1 MAKAR
6 ARVSFQRKKS
16 YISRG
21 RQAWRKSLPLSLALS
36 LSVCV
41 SLCLSF
47 YAFYIE
53 KFAIVCCH
61 MIYMADLAKRRQ
73 RRVPRRIATC
83 HRWKWALLLLAV
95 FVKFVKC
102 PCVSSFVKFVM
113 SIRFAKPYGERLTI
127 CFVAQ
132 REISI
137 KTKWN
142 VATGGNWFKW
152 FIGSKEKMCSVCE
165 SVCVCEFASKRRCM
179 IKKNAVF
186 SRLKLHSPSCCGAT
200 VEGSEKKPRKKA
212 ERKL

>member
-6 ARVSFQRKKS
+6 ERVSFQQKKS

-21 RQAWRKSLPLSLALS
+21 RQAKRKSLPLSLALS
-36 LSVCV
+36 FSLSLCV

-73 RRVPRRIATC
+73 RRLPRRIATC

-102 PCVSSFVKFVM
+102 PCVRSFVKFVM

-137 KTKWN
+137 KNETK
-142 VATGGNWFKW
+142 
-152 FIGSKEKMCSVCE
+152 
-165 SVCVCEFASKRRCM
+165 RC
-179 IKKNAVF
+179 N
-186 SRLKLHSPSCCGAT
+186 R
-200 VEGSEKKPRKKA
+200 
-212 ERKL
+212 RKLI